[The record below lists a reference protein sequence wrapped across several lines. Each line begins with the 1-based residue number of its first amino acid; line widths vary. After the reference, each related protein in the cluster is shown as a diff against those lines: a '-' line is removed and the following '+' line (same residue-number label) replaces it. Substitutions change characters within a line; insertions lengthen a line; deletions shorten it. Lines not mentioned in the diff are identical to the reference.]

1 MIMFLCLSSFIT
13 NLLKANAFTFFS
25 LLSQEDYMTEQTVD
39 LADKIE
45 QLEAQVIRFSQW
57 DSQER
62 KIEDR
67 MSKLSKDASKLALE
81 QLHAVS
87 AQMVKNSLFN
97 RKL

>member
-1 MIMFLCLSSFIT
+1 
-13 NLLKANAFTFFS
+13 
-25 LLSQEDYMTEQTVD
+25 MTEQTVD